1 MYFNFQPVAVM
12 RRVQAVCSVLIQ
24 LANVPAMLVIR
35 APSVILLVGVI
46 PLVQAEQHVML
57 LQVNVLATMALLVPP
72 VLLLQV
78 RFFDCQ

>member
-1 MYFNFQPVAVM
+1 MQLD
-12 RRVQAVCSVLIQ
+12 QAVYSVLIQ
-24 LANVPAMLVIR
+24 LVNVPAMLDIKGLNVIM
-35 APSVILLVGVI
+35 LVVVI

>member
-1 MYFNFQPVAVM
+1 MQLD
-12 RRVQAVCSVLIQ
+12 QAVYSVRIL

>member
-1 MYFNFQPVAVM
+1 MQLD
-12 RRVQAVCSVLIQ
+12 QAVYSVLIQ
-24 LANVPAMLVIR
+24 LVNVPAMLVIR